1 MFKTNYDK
9 NMQLPKMF
17 NTRVPERIFNPPDR
31 SVQRFRDVIHEQ
43 RSMLSSSA
51 AVLRVCQNCLND
63 LVKLFSGD
71 VVERDAEAV
80 SFQLSLL
87 GIGRLV
93 SEDRDNDLQGV

>member
-1 MFKTNYDK
+1 MFKSNYDK

-31 SVQRFRDVIHEQ
+31 SVQRFCDVIHEQ
-43 RSMLSSSA
+43 RSMLPSSA
-51 AVLRVCQNCLND
+51 AVLRVGQNCLND
-63 LVKLFSGD
+63 LVKLFGGD

>member
-1 MFKTNYDK
+1 
-9 NMQLPKMF
+9 MF
-17 NTRVPERIFNPPDR
+17 NTRVPERIFYPPDS

-43 RSMLSSSA
+43 RSMLTSSA
-51 AVLRVCQNCLND
+51 AVLRVGQNFLND
-63 LVKLFSGD
+63 LVQLFSGD